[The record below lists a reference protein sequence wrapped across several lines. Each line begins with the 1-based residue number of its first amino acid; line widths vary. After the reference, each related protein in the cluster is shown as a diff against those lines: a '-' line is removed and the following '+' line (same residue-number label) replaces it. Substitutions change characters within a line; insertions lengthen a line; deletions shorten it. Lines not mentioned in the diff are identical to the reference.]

1 MKLDGKKILVTG
13 GTRGI
18 GAALVS
24 QLRAKGC
31 RVLVVARDEAQL
43 AVLERDGVDTLAA
56 DLSDPDMPRAI
67 ARWVA
72 AEHPDCD
79 VLVNNAAIMDHTF
92 LTRDPLA
99 KLNRIEQEI
108 RINLTAPLQL
118 STAMLPVLSTRPQA
132 AIVNV
137 TSGLALTPLPNAAVY
152 CATKAGVRMFTKALR
167 HQIRAEQWDIQLSE
181 VLMTRVDTTLSE
193 GAPEGKIP
201 ARPRCRRPHPRG
213 RGGGEGRS
221 LSKRWRSFTVSGAF
235 HPHWRTASSVAM
247 SGPLRKRIPV
257 LKETPCM
264 SHDHSHSHKHGHSGH
279 SHPHIDPDAGDARG
293 CRGGGGKPVAHG
305 RTDHWRRCLGVNGVD
320 CGRYSQF
327 VRCGVAYHCLCGA

>member
-193 GAPEGKIP
+193 GAPEGKYPPDRAAADLIRGVEAGRREIFIEKVALLHRIWRLSP
-201 ARPRCRRPHPRG
+201 ALADRIIG
-213 RGGGEGRS
+213 RH
-221 LSKRWRSFTVSGAF
+221 VGA
-235 HPHWRTASSVAM
+235 TA
-247 SGPLRKRIPV
+247 
-257 LKETPCM
+257 
-264 SHDHSHSHKHGHSGH
+264 
-279 SHPHIDPDAGDARG
+279 
-293 CRGGGGKPVAHG
+293 
-305 RTDHWRRCLGVNGVD
+305 
-320 CGRYSQF
+320 
-327 VRCGVAYHCLCGA
+327 